1 MKRTNYEDTNLHLL
15 ATLSKSIGHP
25 ARLLILKALAEKGG
39 WIEGEIVSIPDV
51 APTTVIQHLRE
62 LKRVGLIKG
71 RIFGAQCKYGLN
83 EEVLELFQKLWSE
96 MMGSIHPPQSTS

>member
-1 MKRTNYEDTNLHLL
+1 MKRTHYEDSDLNQL

-25 ARLLILKALAEKGG
+25 ARLLILKAIAEKGG
-39 WIEGEIVSIPDV
+39 WMEGEIVSIPDV

-71 RIFGAQCKYGLN
+71 RIFGAQCKYGLS
-83 EEVLELFQKLWSE
+83 EETLLLFHKLWSE
-96 MMGSIHPPQSTS
+96 MILKIQGSRTTS

>member
-1 MKRTNYEDTNLHLL
+1 MKRNHYEDNNLQQL

-25 ARLLILKALAEKGG
+25 ARLLILKTLAEKGG
-39 WIEGEIVSIPDV
+39 WMEGKIVSIPDV

-96 MMGSIHPPQSTS
+96 MMGSIQPPSSTS

>member
-1 MKRTNYEDTNLHLL
+1 MKRTNYDDINLQQL

-39 WIEGEIVSIPDV
+39 WIEGEIVGIPDV

-71 RIFGAQCKYGLN
+71 RIFGAQCKYGINKEMLS
-83 EEVLELFQKLWSE
+83 LFQKLWQE
-96 MMGSIHPPQSTS
+96 MMENIHPPKSTS

>member
-1 MKRTNYEDTNLHLL
+1 MKRTHYEDTNLQQL
-15 ATLSKSIGHP
+15 AILSKSIGHP
-25 ARLLILKALAEKGG
+25 ARLMILKTLAEKGG
-39 WIEGEIVSIPDV
+39 WVEGEIVSIPDV

-83 EEVLELFQKLWSE
+83 EEVLDLFQKLWSE
-96 MMGSIHPPQSTS
+96 MMGSIQPPSSTS

>member
-1 MKRTNYEDTNLHLL
+1 MKRTNYDDINLQQL

-39 WIEGEIVSIPDV
+39 WIEGEIVGIPDV

-71 RIFGAQCKYGLN
+71 RIFGAQCKYGIN
-83 EEVLELFQKLWSE
+83 EEVLSLFQKLWQE
-96 MMGSIHPPQSTS
+96 MMENIHPPKSTS

>member
-1 MKRTNYEDTNLHLL
+1 MKRTHYEDTNLHQL
-15 ATLSKSIGHP
+15 AILSKSIGHP
-25 ARLLILKALAEKGG
+25 ARLMILKTLAEKGG
-39 WIEGEIVSIPDV
+39 WVEGEIVSIPDV

-96 MMGSIHPPQSTS
+96 MMGSIQPPSSTS